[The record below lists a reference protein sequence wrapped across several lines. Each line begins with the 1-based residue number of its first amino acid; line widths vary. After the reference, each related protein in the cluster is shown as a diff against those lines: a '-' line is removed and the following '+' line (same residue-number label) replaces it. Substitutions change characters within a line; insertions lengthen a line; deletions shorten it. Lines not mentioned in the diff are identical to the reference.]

1 MSDVVVVPTQCVVV
15 GLKFTADSTGA
26 SGVAYGQV
34 FQYNQGYLLFLHKLF
49 LVLFIFILIFLFTN
63 PELLVLLKMELI
75 FLESLLVAQILVA
88 LSVPILEKENM
99 GEIVPL
105 YLLEPPKIKKL

>member
-26 SGVAYGQV
+26 SGVLMVKFFNTIKGIY
-34 FQYNQGYLLFLHKLF
+34 FFCIKLF

-88 LSVPILEKENM
+88 LYVPILEKENM
-99 GEIVPL
+99 VEIVPL
-105 YLLEPPKIKKL
+105 YLLEPP